1 MTGPLGVLNCR
12 VVRVRGS
19 LRTKLSRI
27 SARRSNSSFLNS
39 FLTSK
44 AEIVAE
50 IKTAFAGVKLDGG
63 ISLEQTKIIDNYGR
77 DCSVERFASLP
88 LSEETDDWTRI
99 PASVLDDADCL
110 AHFDRKGFRYYI
122 PALMLRL
129 LDRYDPMSM
138 MTIGTLSILYPKTE
152 TWSYLYTLLSP
163 QQSRAVA
170 RFLDALPN
178 LVGLDEE
185 DRTIVERALRNHW
198 LKSVSE

>member
-1 MTGPLGVLNCR
+1 MSPR
-12 VVRVRGS
+12 R
-19 LRTKLSRI
+19 KLSRI

-50 IKTAFAGVKLDGG
+50 IKTAFAGVKLDDG

-88 LSEETDDWTRI
+88 LSEETADWTRI
-99 PASVLDDADCL
+99 PTSVLDDADCL
-110 AHFDRKGFRYYI
+110 SHFDRKGFRYYI

-138 MTIGTLSILYPKTE
+138 MTIGTLSILYPTTE

-163 QQSRAVA
+163 EQSQAVA
-170 RFLDALPN
+170 RFLESLPD
-178 LVGLDEE
+178 LVELDEE
-185 DRTIVERALRNHW
+185 DRTIVERALREHW
-198 LKSVSE
+198 SGYISE